1 MNKRIIELRSMPYGE
16 YLKTREWA
24 EKREQA
30 LERDRRRCR
39 LCNTYDNLQVH
50 HRTYQRRGNEDL
62 DDLTT
67 LCKSCHEHFHQK
79 VEQDE
84 IMGRTY
90 SVPETT
96 DSETRRKENLQKWE
110 YYLVGLLL
118 QRPDL
123 YACVCGIL
131 TECDLIVEDARALYS
146 LFNAPAN
153 DDKPIQERIPQH
165 LENAASQALESAKL
179 DELVTFA
186 GERNEVLLT
195 KTIVQS
201 AIRIKEHRLL
211 ELNSQLKMQL
221 QQACKDG
228 DKETEK
234 QYFQQFM
241 DVQRQLH
248 TLTAA
253 KRLPR

>member
-1 MNKRIIELRSMPYGE
+1 MNKRIIELRSMPYDE
-16 YLKTREWA
+16 YLKTQEWA
-24 EKREQA
+24 AIREQA
-30 LERDRRRCR
+30 LERDGRRCR
-39 LCNTYDNLQVH
+39 ACNSDTKLNVH
-50 HRTYQRRGNEDL
+50 HRTYERRGCEFLN
-62 DDLTT
+62 DLTT
-67 LCKSCHEHFHQK
+67 LCQRCHEHFHK
-79 VEQDE
+79 RMSQDE

-90 SVPETT
+90 SAPGP
-96 DSETRRKENLQKWE
+96 DLETRRKESVQKWE

-165 LENAASQALESAKL
+165 LENAASQALESAQL
-179 DELVTFA
+179 DELVTFS
-186 GERNEVLLT
+186 GERNEALLT

-211 ELNSQLKMQL
+211 ELNTQLKMQL
-221 QQACKDG
+221 QQASAAG